1 MSLDHQ
7 RRAER
12 DAPEASRSVIDWTFI
27 PHVPQLVVVGRV
39 DEIPV
44 ALIELRPRAGF
55 ILSDSLGKELG
66 AFTRIEDAE
75 KYFENRWHARRARY
89 A

>member
-1 MSLDHQ
+1 VSSESETD
-7 RRAER
+7 R
-12 DAPEASRSVIDWTFI
+12 PVIDWTHI
-27 PHVPQLVVVGRV
+27 PHVPQVVVVGRV

-55 ILSDSLGKELG
+55 TLSDSLGKELG
-66 AFTRIEDAE
+66 AFTRIEDAQS
-75 KYFENRWHARRARY
+75 YFEERWNARRARY